1 MRRIENSLR
10 DLKGN
15 IKCTNIQVIRI
26 PEKKEKKKG
35 SEKIFEWIIVE
46 NFPNM
51 GKKTVNQFQGEKRV
65 PYRINPGVT
74 HQETY

>member
-26 PEKKEKKKG
+26 PEKKEKKKD
-35 SEKIFEWIIVE
+35 SEKIFE
-46 NFPNM
+46 
-51 GKKTVNQFQGEKRV
+51 
-65 PYRINPGVT
+65 
-74 HQETY
+74 